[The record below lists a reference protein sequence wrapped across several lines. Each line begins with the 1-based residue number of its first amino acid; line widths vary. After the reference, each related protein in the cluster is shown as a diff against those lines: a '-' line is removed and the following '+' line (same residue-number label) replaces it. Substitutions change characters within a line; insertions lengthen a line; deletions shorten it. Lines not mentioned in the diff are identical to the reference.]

1 MTSKIAGIY
10 TCLKI
15 GALICCLA
23 TCSMASGHYYAVQSA
38 STEDTIVTNENDA
51 LLNVRLQGIE
61 PVAGLAFDISK
72 ASNLNIEIPDI
83 KPEAQTVVMI
93 SAASKVVKESEET
106 EPETDVQQESEVQSE
121 TEAQTEVLAEPAV
134 SEKYANLAVTTVTED
149 WLNIRSDASSDA
161 EIVGKLYPGAA
172 GQIVEENGD
181 WTKITSGTVTGW
193 VNNQF
198 LVKRIDAQNSESVYG
213 KPSALVNAEGLR
225 VRASASTES
234 KVLGSVDAGKTYGVL
249 SIAEGWLEI
258 SFEGNSGF
266 ISSEFAS
273 VDYNYGNA
281 ISIEEER
288 AAIAEQERIEA
299 ERRAAEEAKKMTV
312 TTTRGAA
319 IALSEEDIILMG
331 AVVQIEAGG
340 SSYDNKLAVANVILN
355 RLKSGKW
362 GSSISSVIYAKGQFS
377 GSANGRIDS
386 IAASGPKKSCIQAVR
401 DAVAGSN
408 NVGNIMFFCSTRI
421 MNTDSYSSYM
431 VIGDNCFYVR

>member
-23 TCSMASGHYYAVQSA
+23 TCSMASGHYYVVQPA
-38 STEDTIVTNENDA
+38 STEDTIVTNEDDT
-51 LLNVRLQGIE
+51 LLNVRLQGVE

-72 ASNLNIEIPDI
+72 ASNLSIEIPEI

-93 SAASKVVKESEET
+93 SAASRVVKESEGT
-106 EPETDVQQESEVQSE
+106 EPETDGQQESEVQQE
-121 TEAQTEVLAEPAV
+121 TEAAAEPAV

-198 LVKRIDAQNSESVYG
+198 LLKRIDAQNSESVYG
-213 KPSALVNAEGLR
+213 KPSALINVEGLR

-234 KVLGSVDAGKTYGVL
+234 KVLGSVDAGKAYGVL

-386 IAASGPKKSCIQAVR
+386 IAASGPKSSCIQAVR
-401 DAVAGSN
+401 DAVAGAN
-408 NVGNIMFFCSTRI
+408 NVGNIMFFCSTKI

>member
-1 MTSKIAGIY
+1 MTSKITGIH

-23 TCSMASGHYYAVQSA
+23 TCSMASGHYCYVVQPA
-38 STEDTIVTNENDA
+38 STEDTIVTNENDTA
-51 LLNVRLQGIE
+51 ADISLQGIE
-61 PVAGLAFDISK
+61 PVAGLVLDISK
-72 ASNLNIEIPDI
+72 VSNLDIGYSEIEPD
-83 KPEAQTVVMI
+83 AQTVVMI
-93 SAASKVVKESEET
+93 SAASRVVEESEEPVT
-106 EPETDVQQESEVQSE
+106 EEDIQADTEKEVQ
-121 TEAQTEVLAEPAV
+121 TEAEKEPVV
-134 SEKYANLAVTTVTED
+134 SEQYADLAVTTVTED

-181 WTKITSGTVTGW
+181 WTKITSGSVTGW

-213 KPSALVNAEGLR
+213 RPSALINVEGLR
-225 VRASASTES
+225 VRESASTDAR
-234 KVLGSVDAGKTYGVL
+234 VLGSVDLGKSYKVL
-249 SIAEGWLEI
+249 SISDGWLEI
-258 SFEGNSGF
+258 NFEGNSGF

-273 VDYNYGNA
+273 VEYTYGNA
-281 ISIEEER
+281 VSIEEER

-299 ERRAAEEAKKMTV
+299 EKRAAEEAKKMTV
-312 TTTRGAA
+312 TTTYGSAVS
-319 IALSEEDIILMG
+319 LSEEDIILMG

-362 GSSISSVIYAKGQFS
+362 GSSISSVIYARGQFS

-386 IAASGPKKSCIQAVR
+386 IVASGPDGSCIQAVR
-401 DAVAGSN
+401 DAVAGAN
-408 NVGNIMFFCSTRI
+408 NVGGIMFFCSTKI
-421 MNTDSYSSYM
+421 MNTDKYSSYM